1 MIVYEYAPN
10 AQPLLPAGSVLH
22 FISWHD
28 NTSAKGNPDVNN
40 WIGFGQRTIDE
51 MSHAWVTYFT
61 LSEEEFNKAV
71 AERNAQS
78 KDNLSAKAE
87 Q

>member
-1 MIVYEYAPN
+1 MLVYEYAPQV
-10 AQPLLPAGSVLH
+10 QPLLPAGSVIH

-28 NTSAKGNPDVNN
+28 NTVKKESDLGN

-51 MSHAWVTYFT
+51 MSHAWITYFN
-61 LSEEEFNKAV
+61 LSEEEFQQAV

-78 KDNLSAKAE
+78 KENLSANAA